1 VVHALQLGQALR
13 VPPGGTRTPSTW
25 SVTMLLKPAIA
36 GVPAVNALSK
46 NAPFA
51 EVAKLA
57 KANGLDACA
66 ESLS

>member
-1 VVHALQLGQALR
+1 
-13 VPPGGTRTPSTW
+13 
-25 SVTMLLKPAIA
+25 MLKPAIA